1 MGEEK
6 RLDYIDYCKGIGII
20 FVILGHTYY
29 GPQIVYNIIY
39 CFHMPLFFILS
50 GFTFNKKNLKIG
62 FWTFTRKKQSTY
74 YCRISF
80 SR

>member
-29 GPQIVYNIIY
+29 VYITTI
-39 CFHMPLFFILS
+39 
-50 GFTFNKKNLKIG
+50 
-62 FWTFTRKKQSTY
+62 
-74 YCRISF
+74 
-80 SR
+80 